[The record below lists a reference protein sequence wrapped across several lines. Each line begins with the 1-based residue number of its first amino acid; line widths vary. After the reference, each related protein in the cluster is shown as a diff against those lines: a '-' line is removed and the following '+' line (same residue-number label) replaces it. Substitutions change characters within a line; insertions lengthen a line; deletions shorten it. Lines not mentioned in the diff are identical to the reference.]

1 MAKPHETLEK
11 VALFRSLER
20 KDREAFEHRCQWR
33 HAHPKE
39 WLLEQN
45 DIGTDIYFLTSGV
58 VRVLIT
64 PSPDREIIL
73 GDIEAGGYFGEMA
86 AIDGQPR
93 SAGILAITD
102 ATIARM
108 PATVF
113 REIIHQYPDVSEQLL
128 RQLVARIRTLDQRVN
143 EFSSMH
149 VKNRIYA
156 ELLRR
161 SRPDPT
167 DKRQAVVSPPPVH
180 SDIAARVSTRR
191 EMVARELKALERA
204 GLLTK
209 RRGAFVLNNVPRADA
224 HAGRKRLTRRCAALG
239 GRPGRNRPGAGRY
252 FTVLMATSA
261 SLAAP
266 ALANS
271 ETPSARAAEGRE
283 GGREPDLKRSRT
295 VIVGAAFA
303 DVMMLTVL
311 LADIWRADDGKEFGR
326 VLLRLAGHDD
336 LPLLSEGGPAL
347 SSVEVRNVTAQK
359 IQRKFNSLQTPG
371 GA

>member
-1 MAKPHETLEK
+1 CMIAPGASMQKPFETLEK
-11 VALFRSLER
+11 IALFRSLGLAER
-20 KDREAFEHRCQWR
+20 QSFERRCQWR

-39 WLLEQN
+39 WLLEQ
-45 DIGTDIYFLTSGV
+45 DDVGTDIYFLSSGV

-113 REIIHQYPDVSEQLL
+113 REIIHQYTDVGEQLL
-128 RQLVARIRTLDQRVN
+128 QQLVARIRTLDQRVN

-149 VKNRIYA
+149 VKSRIYA

-167 DKRQAVVSPPPVH
+167 DKRKAVVSPPPVH

-209 RRGAFVLNNVPRADA
+209 RRGAFVLTNVPELMEMLRS
-224 HAGRKRLTRRCAALG
+224 GR
-239 GRPGRNRPGAGRY
+239 
-252 FTVLMATSA
+252 
-261 SLAAP
+261 
-266 ALANS
+266 
-271 ETPSARAAEGRE
+271 
-283 GGREPDLKRSRT
+283 
-295 VIVGAAFA
+295 
-303 DVMMLTVL
+303 
-311 LADIWRADDGKEFGR
+311 
-326 VLLRLAGHDD
+326 
-336 LPLLSEGGPAL
+336 
-347 SSVEVRNVTAQK
+347 
-359 IQRKFNSLQTPG
+359 
-371 GA
+371 

>member
-11 VALFRSLER
+11 IALLRSLGR
-20 KDREAFEHRCQWR
+20 ADRESFERRCQWR

-45 DIGTDIYFLTSGV
+45 DVGTDIFFLSSGV

-73 GDIEAGGYFGEMA
+73 ADIDAGGYFGEMA

-113 REIIHQYPDVSEQLL
+113 REILHKYPDVAEQLL
-128 RQLVARIRTLDQRVN
+128 GHLVARIRSLDQRIR

-149 VKNRIYA
+149 VKNRIWA

-161 SRPDPT
+161 SRPDPA
-167 DKRQAVVSPPPVH
+167 DQRRAIVSPPPVH

-191 EMVARELKALERA
+191 EMVAREMKAMERS
-204 GLLTK
+204 GLLSK
-209 RRGAFVLNNVPRADA
+209 RRGAFVINNVPE
-224 HAGRKRLTRRCAALG
+224 
-239 GRPGRNRPGAGRY
+239 
-252 FTVLMATSA
+252 LM
-261 SLAAP
+261 
-266 ALANS
+266 
-271 ETPSARAAEGRE
+271 
-283 GGREPDLKRSRT
+283 
-295 VIVGAAFA
+295 
-303 DVMMLTVL
+303 
-311 LADIWRADDGKEFGR
+311 
-326 VLLRLAGHDD
+326 
-336 LPLLSEGGPAL
+336 
-347 SSVEVRNVTAQK
+347 QK
-359 IQRKFNSLQTPG
+359 LQED
-371 GA
+371 

>member
-1 MAKPHETLEK
+1 MPRRTQSHRPGTPAGAGAAGHQFRPKRTGANISERANIGVRRYRGLSDAEAARDTGEGRA
-11 VALFRSLER
+11 VALARAQRPRVFER
-20 KDREAFEHRCQWR
+20 RCQWR

-64 PSPDREIIL
+64 PSPDREVIL

-108 PATVF
+108 PAVVF
-113 REIIHQYPDVSEQLL
+113 REIIHKYPDVSEQLL
-128 RQLVARIRTLDQRVN
+128 LQLVARIRTLDQRVN

-167 DKRQAVVSPPPVH
+167 DS
-180 SDIAARVSTRR
+180 AAPSCRR
-191 EMVARELKALERA
+191 
-204 GLLTK
+204 
-209 RRGAFVLNNVPRADA
+209 
-224 HAGRKRLTRRCAALG
+224 RRCIPTSRRASARG
-239 GRPGRNRPGAGRY
+239 GRW
-252 FTVLMATSA
+252 
-261 SLAAP
+261 
-266 ALANS
+266 
-271 ETPSARAAEGRE
+271 
-283 GGREPDLKRSRT
+283 
-295 VIVGAAFA
+295 
-303 DVMMLTVL
+303 
-311 LADIWRADDGKEFGR
+311 WRA
-326 VLLRLAGHDD
+326 
-336 LPLLSEGGPAL
+336 S
-347 SSVEVRNVTAQK
+347 
-359 IQRKFNSLQTPG
+359 
-371 GA
+371 